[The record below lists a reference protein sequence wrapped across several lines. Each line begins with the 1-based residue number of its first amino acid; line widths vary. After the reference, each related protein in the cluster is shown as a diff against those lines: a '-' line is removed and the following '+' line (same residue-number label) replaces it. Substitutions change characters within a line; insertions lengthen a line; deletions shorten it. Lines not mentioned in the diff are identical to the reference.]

1 MSTDWHKKRDS
12 FDQTLVPALAREL
25 WRGDPASL
33 RWIGQDY
40 NIVFRFEAGGRGYYL
55 RICHTSLHRLPKA
68 RQVMRFLCFLAAERV
83 PVGEPIPS
91 VNGKFIEVLEGG
103 YYAAAQKEVP
113 GQVMEAF
120 ALDRSVYEAW
130 GTIAGQCCTPPRA
143 VTSPTRHIDYEFP
156 TVQQFWR
163 NIAPTV
169 AGASAEV
176 RRVYAEL
183 TEYHGRPAA
192 NTTTA

>member
-68 RQVMRFLCFLAAERV
+68 RQVMRFLRFLAAERV

-130 GTIAGQCCTPPRA
+130 GQSLGKMHAASRRYQPDPA
-143 VTSPTRHIDYEFP
+143 IDYEFP

-169 AGASAEV
+169 AGASAE
-176 RRVYAEL
+176 RYGAS
-183 TEYHGRPAA
+183 
-192 NTTTA
+192 TTS